1 LTAHSGKKND
11 WQHILEKNMIGS
23 TFWEKKLITAHD
35 GENMIASTFWEKAR
49 LAAYFGENI

>member
-23 TFWEKKLITAHD
+23 TFWEKKTDLQHMMGKT
-35 GENMIASTFWEKAR
+35 
-49 LAAYFGENI
+49 